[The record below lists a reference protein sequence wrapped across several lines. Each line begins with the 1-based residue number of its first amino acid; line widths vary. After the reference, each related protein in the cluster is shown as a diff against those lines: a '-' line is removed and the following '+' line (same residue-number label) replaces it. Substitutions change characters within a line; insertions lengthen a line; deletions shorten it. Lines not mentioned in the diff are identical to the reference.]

1 MTSAFSLEVF
11 NFSPTSPSCVAVLC
25 SIIQPRFLRPIITVS
40 LIKWRPC
47 SLDRSWSARRAFSR
61 MRYQSGHV
69 CVFVLGFCG
78 FFFVCL
84 FLRACTLVKVRS
96 SNCAFGRALPS
107 GPSKARSKSD
117 KPKIITGQYVQNKY
131 FSFTFPNIGLNDG
144 ASPLLKST
152 ESYLKSEFRVYHQSM
167 HSDK

>member
-25 SIIQPRFLRPIITVS
+25 SIIRPRFLRPIITVS

-47 SLDRSWSARRAFSR
+47 SLDRSWSAQRALSR
-61 MRYQSGHV
+61 MWYKSGRV
-69 CVFVLGFCG
+69 CVFVFGFV
-78 FFFVCL
+78 FFFS
-84 FLRACTLVKVRS
+84 FLRGCTLVKVRS

-117 KPKIITGQYVQNKY
+117 KPKIITGQYLQNKIFFLY
-131 FSFTFPNIGLNDG
+131 FPYHRAAWWSVTI
-144 ASPLLKST
+144 T
-152 ESYLKSEFRVYHQSM
+152 EKYMKLSQIWM
-167 HSDK
+167 

>member
-25 SIIQPRFLRPIITVS
+25 SIIRPRFLWPIITVS

-69 CVFVLGFCG
+69 CVFVFG
-78 FFFVCL
+78 FFL
-84 FLRACTLVKVRS
+84 FLYLRGCTLVKVRS

-117 KPKIITGQYVQNKY
+117 KPKIITGQYVKNKIFFVY
-131 FSFTFPNIGLNDG
+131 FLFYFLTELNDG

-152 ESYLKSEFRVYHQSM
+152 GSYLKSEIRVYHQSM
-167 HSDK
+167 QSDK